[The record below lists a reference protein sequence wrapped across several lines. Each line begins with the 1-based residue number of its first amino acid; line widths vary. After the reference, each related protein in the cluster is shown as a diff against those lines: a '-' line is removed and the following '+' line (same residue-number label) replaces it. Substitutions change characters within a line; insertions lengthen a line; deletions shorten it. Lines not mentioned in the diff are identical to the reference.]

1 MNGPFVPIED
11 VANHFS
17 VSVSTIRGWVRKGHI
32 PKNTYIKVGNT
43 YRFSIDNVA
52 SALTQQHDDNVSFNE
67 AGGRNI
73 VALMADEM
81 DAQAEQ
87 ADAGIPD
94 DHWSKEITADE
105 DF

>member
-11 VANHFS
+11 LSKHFS

-43 YRFSIDNVA
+43 YRFSIADV
-52 SALTQQHDDNVSFNE
+52 SEALTSQHNNVVSFNE
-67 AGGRNI
+67 ALNRSAET
-73 VALMADEM
+73 VMADGME
-81 DAQAEQ
+81 AETSV
-87 ADAGIPD
+87 DFVGED
-94 DHWSKEITADE
+94 DDDEDYDVDE

>member
-17 VSVSTIRGWVRKGHI
+17 VSISTIRGWVRKGHI

-43 YRFSIDNVA
+43 YRFSISDVS
-52 SALTQQHDDNVSFNE
+52 SALTNQHEDLVSFNE

>member
-17 VSVSTIRGWVRKGHI
+17 VSISTIRGWVRKGHI

-52 SALTQQHDDNVSFNE
+52 SALTQQHDDVVSFNE